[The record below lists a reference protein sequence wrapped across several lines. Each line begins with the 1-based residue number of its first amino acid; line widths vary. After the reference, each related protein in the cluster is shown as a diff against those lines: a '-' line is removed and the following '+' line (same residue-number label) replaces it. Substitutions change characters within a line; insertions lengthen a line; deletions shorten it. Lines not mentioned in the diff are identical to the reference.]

1 MYRMTTVPQ
10 GRAVSRALLPRNSGE
25 KLLQAGNQRRLSIA
39 TANFDIGYHNT
50 YTTPTVRGFIG
61 IEVPFFN
68 TENLPDG
75 LTAGLMCKP
84 HLCLGAV
91 FQSIFSVD

>member
-1 MYRMTTVPQ
+1 MYHMTTVPQ
-10 GRAVSRALLPRNSGE
+10 GRTVSRALLPRNSGE

-39 TANFDIGYHNT
+39 TANFGIGYHNT
-50 YTTPTVRGFIG
+50 YIMLKVRGFIG
-61 IEVPFFN
+61 TEVPFFN

-75 LTAGLMCKP
+75 LTAGLMRKP

-91 FQSIFSVD
+91 FQGIFSVD